1 MDATQQFV
9 GITAGVGLATSYASR
24 AFALNVL
31 KQGDVTKKS
40 PGTQLEDALGAGAA
54 AALAGYLAHPRP
66 HSAFWAGI
74 PVATLAYTAIAE
86 IPALRTSLANPTM
99 PLLVVGGILASA
111 ILATFGWSAYTMP
124 EERMVA
130 IIGAAVFIG
139 WIGSY
144 WLQRHL
150 DTYGNVHIHHWML
163 GVGLVMMFG
172 AFSNAGHLPSSVL
185 VTIGIGLII
194 HAASIYRITS
204 GACTSSGNCRTRS

>member
-1 MDATQQFV
+1 MNDVTKFV
-9 GITAGVGLATSYASR
+9 GITTCIGVATSYASR

-66 HSAFWAGI
+66 DWAFWAGI
-74 PVATLAYTAIAE
+74 PVATVAYASIAE

-99 PLLVVGGILASA
+99 PLLVIGGILASV
-111 ILATFGWSAYTMP
+111 ILATFGWSVYSMP
-124 EERMVA
+124 EHRMIA
-130 IIGAAVFIG
+130 IVSAIAYIG

-144 WLQRHL
+144 WLQRRL
-150 DTYGNVHIHHWML
+150 DKKGNVHIHHWML

-172 AFSNAGHLPSSVL
+172 SFSNAGHLPSSVL
-185 VTIGIGLII
+185 VTIGIALFI

-204 GACTSSGNCRTRS
+204 GACASSGNCRK

>member
-1 MDATQQFV
+1 MDGLHYV

-24 AFALNVL
+24 AFALDVL
-31 KQGDVTKKS
+31 KQGDVTPKS

-54 AALAGYLAHPRP
+54 AALAGFLAHPRP

-74 PVATLAYTAIAE
+74 PVATLAYASIAE
-86 IPALRTSLANPTM
+86 IPALRTSLANPTT
-99 PLLVVGGILASA
+99 PLLVIGGILASV
-111 ILATFGWSAYTMP
+111 ILATFGWSAYSMP
-124 EERMVA
+124 EQRTVA
-130 IIGAAVFIG
+130 IVGALVFIG

-144 WLQRHL
+144 WIQRHL
-150 DTYGNVHIHHWML
+150 DKDGTVHIHHWML

-194 HAASIYRITS
+194 HAASVYRITS
-204 GACTSSGNCRTRS
+204 GACGTASNCRRKR